1 MSRVG
6 SFGQISE
13 INDHL
18 FLSGAHVLKPDKIRQ
33 KGITCIVNATVEEP
47 SMYLAGM
54 DYLKIRID
62 DSPYARLDA
71 YFDLVSDKIKAIKD
85 KSGKTLVHCVAGVS
99 RSASLVCAYL
109 IKHEGMS
116 LRQAYQYV
124 KMARPIIRPNVG
136 FWKQLIDY
144 EKRLTGFNTVQM
156 VPARYGCDDVP
167 DVYIDEM
174 RSIHPSASNPT
185 SALSSAATF
194 GRPFSSRSSLSSQ
207 SAANGLLSNGTD
219 DHDGP
224 ASMTSRMSN
233 LSLSNG
239 SSIISSR
246 STQSSP
252 LSNRLS
258 SRYYRRGASFGGATY
273 PGSSGHGGHNGY
285 VGGSNPLALVGSPL
299 KSKTKGNFFSS
310 LYNSTTD
317 FMFPTF

>member
-6 SFGQISE
+6 CFGQISE

-47 SMYLAGM
+47 SLYLAGM

-62 DSPYARLDA
+62 DSPFARLDA
-71 YFDLVSDKIKAIKD
+71 YFDLVADRVKATKD
-85 KSGKTLVHCVAGVS
+85 KSGKTLIHCVAGVS

-109 IKHEGMS
+109 IKYENMS

-144 EKRLTGFNTVQM
+144 EKRVRGVSTVQM

-167 DVYIDEM
+167 DVYIDES
-174 RSIHPSASNPT
+174 RAAHPSSSN
-185 SALSSAATF
+185 SISSLSSAAF
-194 GRPFSSRSSLSSQ
+194 GRPYGSAGRSSLSSV
-207 SAANGLLSNGTD
+207 STTNGKLSNGTD

-224 ASMTSRMSN
+224 KSMGSRLSN
-233 LSLSNG
+233 LSLTNG

-252 LSNRLS
+252 LSSRLG

-273 PGSSGHGGHNGY
+273 PGSSGHGNGY
-285 VGGSNPLALVGSPL
+285 VGGSNLALVGSPL

>member
-47 SMYLAGM
+47 SLYLAGM

-62 DSPYARLDA
+62 DHPAARLDA
-71 YFDLVSDKIKAIKD
+71 YFDLVADKIKATKD
-85 KSGKTLVHCVAGVS
+85 KNGKTLVHCVAGVS

-109 IKHEGMS
+109 LKYENMS
-116 LRQAYQYV
+116 LRQSYQYV

-144 EKRLTGFNTVQM
+144 EKRIKGVNTVLM

-174 RSIHPSASNPT
+174 RGNHPSSST
-185 SALSSAATF
+185 SSSALSSSTQF
-194 GRPFSSRSSLSSQ
+194 GRPYANRSSL
-207 SAANGLLSNGTD
+207 GGED
-219 DHDGP
+219 
-224 ASMTSRMSN
+224 SMTKRLQSM
-233 LSLSNG
+233 SLSNG

-246 STQSSP
+246 SQQSSP
-252 LSNRLS
+252 LSSRLG
-258 SRYYRRGASFGGATY
+258 SRYYRRGASFGGSTF
-273 PGSSGHGGHNGY
+273 PGSNHHHQANSM
-285 VGGSNPLALVGSPL
+285 ALVGSPL

>member
-6 SFGQISE
+6 CFGQISE

-33 KGITCIVNATVEEP
+33 KGITCIVNATIEEP

-54 DYLKIRID
+54 DYLKIRIE
-62 DSPYARLDA
+62 DSPYARLDV
-71 YFDLVSDKIKAIKD
+71 YFDLVADKVKATKD
-85 KSGKTLVHCVAGVS
+85 KSGKTLVHCIAGVS

-109 IKHEGMS
+109 IKYERMS

-144 EKRLTGFNTVQM
+144 EKRLNGVSTVQM

-174 RSIHPSASNPT
+174 RSAHPSASSST

-194 GRPFSSRSSLSSQ
+194 GRPYGSARSSLSST
-207 SAANGLLSNGTD
+207 NGMLSNGTD
-219 DHDGP
+219 DHD
-224 ASMTSRMSN
+224 ANKMTSRLSNMS
-233 LSLSNG
+233 LTNG

-252 LSNRLS
+252 LSSRLS
-258 SRYYRRGASFGGATY
+258 SRYYRRGASFGGSTY
-273 PGSSGHGGHNGY
+273 PGSSGHGGNGY
-285 VGGSNPLALVGSPL
+285 IGGSNPLALVGSPL